1 MDLRQLE
8 VFCAVCEERSF
19 SRAAA
24 RLDLAQP
31 TVSGHVKALETFF
44 GVALLDRLGRE
55 TVPTRAG
62 DLLYQR
68 ALEMLETKR
77 LTLEGMSRLAG
88 GLEGE
93 LRIVASSIP
102 GEFLLPALIVRFN
115 RRHPGIRVHGDVGDS
130 RQVIQAVEE
139 GKADLG
145 LAGARL
151 PGPSL
156 EYTRFASDHLVLA
169 VPPSDRWRSTASVSF
184 DELRSEPL
192 VMRERGSGTRA
203 AVERHL
209 AERGYGLDDFDLVAE
224 LGSTAAV
231 KEAVRL
237 GVGWSIV
244 SDLAVRTEVA
254 AKLVR
259 TLPIAGVDPWPR
271 DFFVVRDP
279 RRSVAP
285 TVEVFLELL
294 ECEEGGG
301 EGAALPAREA

>member
-19 SRAAA
+19 SRAAV

-44 GVALLDRLGRE
+44 GAALLDRLGRE
-55 TVPTRAG
+55 TVRTRAG
-62 DLLYQR
+62 DLLYLR
-68 ALEMLETKR
+68 ALEMLESKR

-102 GEFLLPALIVRFN
+102 GEFLLPALIARFN
-115 RRHPGIRVHGDVGDS
+115 RRNRRIRVRGHVGDS
-130 RQVIQAVEE
+130 REVIRAVEE
-139 GKADLG
+139 GRADLG

-151 PGPSL
+151 PGFSL

-184 DELRSEPL
+184 EELRSEPM

-209 AERGYGLDDFDLVAE
+209 AERGYGLDDFDLIAE

-254 AKLVR
+254 AKFVR

-271 DFFVVRDP
+271 DFFVIRDS

-285 TVEVFLELL
+285 TAEAFLELL
-294 ECEEGGG
+294 GCEEVGG
-301 EGAALPAREA
+301 EGAAPPAREA